1 MPLFT
6 LFAIY
11 FVVWWI
17 TLFACLPVG
26 LKTQAEANDVVP
38 GTVESAPHR
47 FQAKKVLLL
56 TTVVSA
62 IICGIWWVAVT
73 QLGFGLSSLPNIV
86 PDHGG

>member
-1 MPLFT
+1 MSYFS

-17 TLFACLPVG
+17 TLFACLPIG

-38 GTVESAPHR
+38 GSVESAPHR
-47 FQAKKVLLL
+47 FRAGKVLGL

-62 IICGIWWVAVT
+62 VLCAVWWVAVVK
-73 QLGFGLSSLPNIV
+73 FGLSLDSLPV
-86 PDHGG
+86 PMPHNG